1 MSLRK
6 CKECGNLVSTKA
18 KICPN
23 CGNPI
28 KPKSSCLAVG
38 CLVIIIFI
46 AISTLIGVI
55 GDMTKSN
62 EEKSNNW
69 GQIKYTHGI
78 VNVRSSRN
86 TSSKIIKKLN
96 SNSKVKVDFKSEN
109 WYAIFNVNAKKR
121 NISKAIGY
129 VFANLL
135 FDRPLRDNKITKK
148 TFTDEINYDVFL
160 EDIYDVPVKTQIELK
175 IIVRENVT
183 AENLRYLLNLL
194 YDQNIKRTGFIYHTN
209 PTNLYI
215 YIYNSEARAKSGG
228 SQWIA
233 MISKSYDDKTP
244 SIRINEKQIKL
255 QYVEKES
262 KYGLSEDARVKIW
275 HEYIKAE
282 DRAELE
288 AEKKYPLTYPA
299 EVTEE
304 KMKKNSEYY
313 DQLNKKY
320 KANIAVKN
328 NLTEEQLEEIVLEGI
343 NKQWPYP
350 KYNDRFK

>member
-6 CKECGNLVSTKA
+6 CKECGNLVSAKA

-129 VFANLL
+129 VFAN
-135 FDRPLRDNKITKK
+135 
-148 TFTDEINYDVFL
+148 